1 MSKIYILKCQNDKFY
16 IGKTSRSVEERIQEH
31 GISGFTGSAF
41 TGSAGSV
48 SGLAGSVS
56 GLTGSAWTRLHKPI
70 HLIDSFEEKSL
81 FDEDNTTKK
90 YMMKY
95 GIQNVRGGS
104 YATIELTKNQ
114 ILFLK
119 REFRGIRGKCYS
131 CGGNHYISDCKKVK
145 NKSNLNSIFF
155 PFFFFFLFF
164 LSFLLV
170 PCLREGNKFFF
181 GV

>member
-1 MSKIYILKCQNDKFY
+1 MPKIYILKCQNDKFY
-16 IGKTSRSVEERIQEH
+16 IGKTSRSIEERIQEH
-31 GISGFTGSAF
+31 GIFSGSSSGLAGWTGSAF
-41 TGSAGSV
+41 SGSGLTGSAS
-48 SGLAGSVS
+48 
-56 GLTGSAWTRLHKPI
+56 GSAWTRLHKPI
-70 HLIDSFEEKSL
+70 HLIDSFEEKSI

-145 NKSNLNSIFF
+145 RKSNCNSIFLS
-155 PFFFFFLFF
+155 FFFFVFSF

-170 PCLREGNKFFF
+170 PCLRESNKFFF
-181 GV
+181 RV

>member
-1 MSKIYILKCQNDKFY
+1 MPKIYILKCQNNKFY

-31 GISGFTGSAF
+31 GIFASTESGLTGS
-41 TGSAGSV
+41 S
-48 SGLAGSVS
+48 S

-70 HLIDSFEEKSL
+70 QLIDSFEEKSL

-145 NKSNLNSIFF
+145 SKSNVNSIFF
-155 PFFFFFLFF
+155 PFFFFFLSF

-170 PCLREGNKFFF
+170 PCLRESNKFFF